1 MAYMNAAI
9 NDSPTIVDKAA
20 GSMTNP
26 AMLAAVYSG
35 GKLAIASAAGAV
47 VVGIVLPDAPD
58 TVSADDDLTVAIKD
72 IVLWKTGDAIA
83 KGAELATA
91 NNGKAVTATSG
102 AFIVGFALDAASAAD
117 QVIRVQITKAGY
129 KSGGSVSPLTLAGLT
144 DVDITSVQ
152 DGDVI
157 AYDAAAQKYVNKA
170 LALKDLSDVDP
181 TLNPTDGQTLT
192 YDGTTDNQWEAK
204 T

>member
-20 GSMTNP
+20 GPMTNP

-72 IVLWKTGDAIA
+72 IVLWKAGGAIN
-83 KGAELATA
+83 KGAEVATNA
-91 NNGKAVTATSG
+91 SGKAIAASSG
-102 AFIVGFALDAASAAD
+102 NFIVGIALDAATVD
-117 QVIRVQITKAGY
+117 GNVIRVQIVKAGY
-129 KSGGSVSPLTLAGLT
+129 KAS
-144 DVDITSVQ
+144 
-152 DGDVI
+152 
-157 AYDAAAQKYVNKA
+157 
-170 LALKDLSDVDP
+170 
-181 TLNPTDGQTLT
+181 
-192 YDGTTDNQWEAK
+192 
-204 T
+204 